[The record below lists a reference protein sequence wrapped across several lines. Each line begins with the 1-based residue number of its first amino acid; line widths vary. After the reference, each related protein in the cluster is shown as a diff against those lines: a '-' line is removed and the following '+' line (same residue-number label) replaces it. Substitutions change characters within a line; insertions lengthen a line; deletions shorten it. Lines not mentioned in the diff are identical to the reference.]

1 MESSE
6 KPKTTNKSQGKRRGR
21 PFDED
26 KELQKRATAKAHTK
40 ESMAKQVLSRKKNLL
55 LKNAIM
61 ESLKN
66 ILLEEDKK
74 GEENY
79 VRFLNAYM
87 KDAIKKPS
95 GKCGIQ
101 LASIVINEDTLKDI
115 DNITLK
121 ETTRNMDF
129 IKYKIR
135 EGCFKEQREILD
147 DLSLKVYKKICEM
160 CGRRSGK
167 TEGNARIITF
177 LN

>member
-6 KPKTTNKSQGKRRGR
+6 KQKTTTKSQGKRRGR

-26 KELQKRATAKAHTK
+26 KELHKRATAKAHTK

-79 VRFLNAYM
+79 IRFLNAYI

-101 LASIVINEDTLKDI
+101 FT
-115 DNITLK
+115 
-121 ETTRNMDF
+121 
-129 IKYKIR
+129 
-135 EGCFKEQREILD
+135 
-147 DLSLKVYKKICEM
+147 
-160 CGRRSGK
+160 
-167 TEGNARIITF
+167 
-177 LN
+177 